1 LKNAFFAGVLLA
13 SGVATGASAQS
24 LENMTIEGGLS
35 TLGLYIAPK
44 LDIAGPWG
52 ARAALYLGSFSDNFD
67 VDGNDI
73 DGKLTSNSGAIMAD
87 YSLGNSG
94 LRLSGGLSLGGYQLE
109 GTATTLTIEGNTYTG
124 NFAAE
129 LKQKRDVAPVLAIG
143 YARTLGNNWGIVAE
157 IGARF
162 TSLELTTTGQDS
174 ITNPTERAQF
184 DADLAQ
190 ANSDLSDIKIL
201 PFITLGVS
209 YKF

>member
-1 LKNAFFAGVLLA
+1 MKNAFFAGVLLA

>member
-1 LKNAFFAGVLLA
+1 MKNAFFAGVLLA
-13 SGVATGASAQS
+13 SGVASGASAQS

>member
-1 LKNAFFAGVLLA
+1 MKNAFIAGALLA
-13 SGVATGASAQS
+13 SGLATGASAQS
-24 LENMTIEGGLS
+24 LENITIEGGLS

-44 LDIAGPWG
+44 IDIAGPWG
-52 ARAALYLGSFSDNFD
+52 ARAPLYLGSFSDNFD

-73 DGKLTSNSGAIMAD
+73 DGKLTSNSVALMAD

-94 LRLSGGLSLGGYQLE
+94 LRLSGGLSFGGYQLE
-109 GTATTLTIEGNTYTG
+109 GTATALTIEGNTYTG

-129 LKQKRDVAPVLAIG
+129 LKQKNDVAPVLAIG

-157 IGARF
+157 IGARI

-201 PFITLGVS
+201 PFITLGLS
-209 YKF
+209 YNF

>member
-1 LKNAFFAGVLLA
+1 
-13 SGVATGASAQS
+13 
-24 LENMTIEGGLS
+24 
-35 TLGLYIAPK
+35 
-44 LDIAGPWG
+44 
-52 ARAALYLGSFSDNFD
+52 
-67 VDGNDI
+67 
-73 DGKLTSNSGAIMAD
+73 MAD

-109 GTATTLTIEGNTYTG
+109 GTASTLTIEGNTYTG
-124 NFAAE
+124 NFSAE

-157 IGARF
+157 IGARI
-162 TSLELTTTGQDS
+162 TSLELTTIGQDS

-209 YKF
+209 YTF

>member
-1 LKNAFFAGVLLA
+1 MKNAFFAGVLLA
-13 SGVATGASAQS
+13 SGVASGASAQR
-24 LENMTIEGGLS
+24 LENITIEGGLS

>member
-1 LKNAFFAGVLLA
+1 
-13 SGVATGASAQS
+13 
-24 LENMTIEGGLS
+24 M
-35 TLGLYIAPK
+35 
-44 LDIAGPWG
+44 
-52 ARAALYLGSFSDNFD
+52 
-67 VDGNDI
+67 
-73 DGKLTSNSGAIMAD
+73 
-87 YSLGNSG
+87 
-94 LRLSGGLSLGGYQLE
+94 
-109 GTATTLTIEGNTYTG
+109 
-124 NFAAE
+124 
-129 LKQKRDVAPVLAIG
+129 KQKRDVAPVLAIG

>member
-1 LKNAFFAGVLLA
+1 MKNAFIAGLLLA
-13 SGVATGASAQS
+13 TGLAGGAAAQNH
-24 LENMTIEGGLS
+24 ENIQIEGGLS

-44 LDIAGPWG
+44 VDIAGPWS
-52 ARAALYLGSFSDNFD
+52 ARAPLYLGSFSDDFD

-73 DGKLTSNSGAIMAD
+73 DGKLTSNSIALMAD

-109 GTATTLTIEGNTYTG
+109 GTASTLTIEGNTYTG
-124 NFAAE
+124 NFSAE

-157 IGARF
+157 IGARI
-162 TSLELTTTGQDS
+162 TSLELTTIGQDS

-209 YKF
+209 YRF

>member
-1 LKNAFFAGVLLA
+1 MKNAFFAGVLLA

-24 LENMTIEGGLS
+24 LENLTIEGGLS

>member
-1 LKNAFFAGVLLA
+1 MKQAFFAGILLA
-13 SGVATGASAQS
+13 SGAATGAAAQS
-24 LENMTIEGGLS
+24 LENIQIEGGLS

-52 ARAALYLGSFSDNFD
+52 ARLPLYLGSFSDSFD

-73 DGKLTSNSGAIMAD
+73 DGKLTSNSAAIMAD

-94 LRLSGGLSLGGYQLE
+94 LRLSGGLSFGGYQLE
-109 GTATTLTIEGNTYTG
+109 GTASTLTIEGNTYTG

-201 PFITLGVS
+201 PFVTLGVS